1 MVLGAISPERPEDVV
16 EPKPPNCKAEF
27 VPVVA
32 VVGCPNCMPTVDAV
46 VVPPNG
52 FIAENPVIP
61 SVPVPETLAPRFG
74 APKDFVG
81 VPLPNEKPVEPPPR
95 KPPVVA
101 AAILLS
107 PHLKRANENVP

>member
-1 MVLGAISPERPEDVV
+1 MLLGAISPGKPEDVV

-32 VVGCPNCMPTVDAV
+32 VVGCPNCVPTVDAV
-46 VVPPNG
+46 VATPNG

-61 SVPVPETLAPRFG
+61 SVPAPETLAPRFG

-95 KPPVVA
+95 IPPVVA
-101 AAILLS
+101 AAILLFFS
-107 PHLKRANENVP
+107 LEKGQ

>member
-1 MVLGAISPERPEDVV
+1 MGAISPGKLVEVV

-32 VVGCPNCMPTVDAV
+32 VAGCPNGMPTVGV
-46 VVPPNG
+46 VVATPNC
-52 FIAENPVIP
+52 FIAENPVVP

-74 APKDFVG
+74 APKDFVE
-81 VPLPNEKPVEPPPR
+81 VPLPNEKPVETPP
-95 KPPVVA
+95 KTPPVVA

-107 PHLKRANENVP
+107 SHTKRANENVF